1 MAVAAA
7 KTVVLFLAD
16 VDGGVDAVRNA
27 GGYRRSW
34 ETKRG
39 ALERVEDGLSSGGG
53 GGQNGDLFSGD

>member
-1 MAVAAA
+1 MVVAAA
-7 KTVVLFLAD
+7 ETEGLFLAD
-16 VDGGVDAVRNA
+16 VDDGVDAVRNA